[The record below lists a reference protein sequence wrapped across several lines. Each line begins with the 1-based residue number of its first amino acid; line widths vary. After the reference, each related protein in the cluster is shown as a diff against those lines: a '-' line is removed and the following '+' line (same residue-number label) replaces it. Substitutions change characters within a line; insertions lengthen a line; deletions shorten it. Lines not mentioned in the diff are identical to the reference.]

1 MQKSAFIFP
10 VIPVGAITCNNEKM
24 SLEMALLF
32 NEAFT
37 HWVII
42 SVLLITSRN
51 GFLNSVL
58 LTAECK
64 RLLKLSVP
72 SQYSNLGDSA
82 SVMLE
87 LG

>member
-1 MQKSAFIFP
+1 MPKSAFIFP

-51 GFLNSVL
+51 GFLNSV
-58 LTAECK
+58 TAECK
-64 RLLKLSVP
+64 RLLKLSVA

>member
-1 MQKSAFIFP
+1 MQKSAFIPP

-37 HWVII
+37 HSVII

-51 GFLNSVL
+51 GFLNPVA
-58 LTAECK
+58 AEYK
-64 RLLKLSVP
+64 WLLKLSIP
-72 SQYSNLGDSA
+72 SQYSDLAIQQALGYS
-82 SVMLE
+82 
-87 LG
+87 

>member
-51 GFLNSVL
+51 GFLNSV
-58 LTAECK
+58 TAECNW
-64 RLLKLSVP
+64 LLKLSVP
-72 SQYSNLGDSA
+72 SQYSNLDDSA